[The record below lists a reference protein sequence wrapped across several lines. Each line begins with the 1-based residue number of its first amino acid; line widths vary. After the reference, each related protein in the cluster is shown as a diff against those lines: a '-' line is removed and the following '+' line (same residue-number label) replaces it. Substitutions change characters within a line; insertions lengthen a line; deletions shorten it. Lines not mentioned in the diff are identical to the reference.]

1 VTRTT
6 FQSFKMTRTLVL
18 TGVLISGLLGHGA
31 EVFAAAGTFA
41 LTGSLN
47 TARYDHTATLLS
59 NGEVLVTGGL
69 GVNGIYAPL
78 ASAEIYNPSNG
89 KWTVTGS
96 MSVGRFAFTAT
107 LLPNGEVLVA
117 GGSTYASSCFAT
129 AELYNPS
136 TGQWTSTGSM
146 TQARCYHS
154 ATLLPT
160 GEVLVAGGV
169 DSLYN
174 SPDTSAT
181 AELYN
186 PSTGTWQATG
196 SLKTSRASQVALLEN
211 GQVLV
216 AGGYNTSNGTT
227 NGLASAE
234 LYELSKGS
242 WSLTASMRI
251 ALPTPTTP
259 VLLPNSD
266 VLIGDAAQF
275 YNPGTGTWVNTD
287 PLPTIAGPP
296 TQASL
301 LDTGNALASGTRCTY
316 SGCGHKATEYCYLY
330 TTSTNT
336 WSRTGNMNA
345 PRLGHSSTLLLSGKV
360 LVAGGYYG
368 SYFTPLASAEL
379 YTP

>member
-1 VTRTT
+1 MIQITM
-6 FQSFKMTRTLVL
+6 QSFKKARTLL
-18 TGVLISGLLGHGA
+18 LSGVLIAGLLGNGA
-31 EVFAAAGTFA
+31 VRAFAAGSFA

-47 TARYDHTATLLS
+47 TARYNHTATLLA
-59 NGEVLVTGGL
+59 NGQVLVTGGL
-69 GVNGIYAPL
+69 SVNGIYAPL
-78 ASAEIYNPSNG
+78 ASAEIYNPTKG

-96 MSVGRFAFTAT
+96 MAESREGHTAT

-146 TQARCYHS
+146 TQPRCYHS
-154 ATLLPT
+154 ATLLPN

-174 SPDTSAT
+174 SPDTSPT

-186 PSTGTWQATG
+186 PSTGTWQTTG
-196 SLKTSRASQVALLEN
+196 SLNTSRASEVALLED

-216 AGGYNTSNGTT
+216 AGGYHTSNGTST
-227 NGLASAE
+227 GLSSAE
-234 LYELSKGS
+234 LYDPSKGS
-242 WSLTASMRI
+242 WSLTASMRL

-259 VLLPNSD
+259 VLLPKSD

-275 YNPGTGTWVNTD
+275 YNGGTATWISTGS
-287 PLPTIAGPP
+287 LPTIAGPP

-301 LDTGNALASGTRCTY
+301 LTTGNVLASGTRCTY
-316 SGCGHKATEYCYLY
+316 SGCGHKPTEYCYLY

-345 PRLGHSSTLLLSGKV
+345 PRIAHSSTLLPNGQV

-368 SYFTPLASAEL
+368 GFTPLSSAEL